1 MNFIANKVGYNQQM
15 SKNKI
20 ILSKHTRL
28 ALKTLGAMI
37 KAARLEQAF
46 SQADLA
52 HRLNVSRYTVMAI
65 EKGDSSVAIGTLF
78 EACTII
84 GIPLLAENTNR
95 LLNLSTTVA
104 NFASV
109 LPERSRTAITE
120 LDDNF

>member
-1 MNFIANKVGYNQQM
+1 MNNKQ
-15 SKNKI
+15 I
-20 ILSKHTRL
+20 IFSKHTQL
-28 ALKTLGAMI
+28 ALATLGAMI
-37 KAARLEQAF
+37 KAARLEQGF
-46 SQADLA
+46 SQSDLA

-65 EKGDSSVAIGTLF
+65 EKGDSSVAIGTMF

-104 NFASV
+104 NFANV
-109 LPERSRTAITE
+109 LPERSRSALTE

>member
-1 MNFIANKVGYNQQM
+1 MKKQEVT
-15 SKNKI
+15 
-20 ILSKHTRL
+20 LSKQTCIV
-28 ALKTLGAMI
+28 LKTLGAMI
-37 KAARLEQAF
+37 KAARLEQAY
-46 SQADLA
+46 SQSDLA
-52 HRLNVSRYTVMAI
+52 QRLNVSRYTVMAI
-65 EKGDSSVAIGTLF
+65 EKGDPSVSVGSMF

-109 LPERSRTAITE
+109 LPTRTSATMTE